1 MKIPTIYIYLKGKEY
16 TMQTNETQE
25 AIDKALNEDV
35 DLSREEY
42 AAKKARADEITAAH
56 GVEGEA
62 PLSEEERCRRMLM
75 NFMGSMINIT
85 MALLS
90 SMDEVNNSLVTL
102 NNNIVALAGGTDGR
116 PNDAASGD

>member
-1 MKIPTIYIYLKGKEY
+1 
-16 TMQTNETQE
+16 MQTNEMQE
-25 AIDKALNEDV
+25 MIGKALNEDV
-35 DLSREEY
+35 DLTREEY

-85 MALLS
+85 MALLAS
-90 SMDEVNNSLVTL
+90 VDQVNDNLVTL
-102 NNNIVALAGGTDGR
+102 NNNIVTLAGGTDGR
-116 PNDAASGD
+116 TGNADTGT

>member
-1 MKIPTIYIYLKGKEY
+1 
-16 TMQTNETQE
+16 MQTNEMQE

-85 MALLS
+85 MALLA
-90 SMDEVNNSLVTL
+90 SMDEANNNLVTL

-116 PNDAASGD
+116 SDNAASGD